1 MPSKSEPC
9 GLSQLIAMRF
19 GSVPVV
25 NATGGLRDTVP
36 PYDPASETGCG
47 FTFQSYNADDFL
59 AAIDRSLQMF
69 YDEPEKWLRLQR
81 ADMAIDSSW
90 AKPAAEYMNL
100 YESAIK
106 G

>member
-1 MPSKSEPC
+1 MSSAEKEFMRLKSFNEKADKSLHLEVFP
-9 GLSQLIAMRF
+9 GVHEFSR
-19 GSVPVV
+19 S
-25 NATGGLRDTVP
+25 NAG
-36 PYDPASETGCG
+36 
-47 FTFQSYNADDFL
+47 
-59 AAIDRSLQMF
+59 IDRSLQMF

>member
-1 MPSKSEPC
+1 
-9 GLSQLIAMRF
+9 
-19 GSVPVV
+19 
-25 NATGGLRDTVP
+25 
-36 PYDPASETGCG
+36 
-47 FTFQSYNADDFL
+47 
-59 AAIDRSLQMF
+59 MF

-90 AKPAAEYMNL
+90 AKPAAEYMKL